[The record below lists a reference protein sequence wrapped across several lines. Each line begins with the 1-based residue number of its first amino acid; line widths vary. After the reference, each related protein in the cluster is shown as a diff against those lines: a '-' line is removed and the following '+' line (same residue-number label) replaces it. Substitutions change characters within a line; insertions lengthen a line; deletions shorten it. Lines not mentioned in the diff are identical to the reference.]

1 MTLLFSK
8 RIFTS
13 KAPVSGKVIILKGAL
28 SFLSSFSRSFSSIR
42 FQTKLI
48 GRFLD
53 LSTVLY
59 LLNEIVIARSSLA
72 AFIILPLIII
82 GAMIMFPS
90 LIVNSGNIISK
101 MYYVIGQ
108 SMHIIT
114 AKWQLFT
121 YYCLVFLACLYTFYQ
136 MTAAEK

>member
-1 MTLLFSK
+1 MQPKNSEARFDEMLKTELKKHRELIRDDFAQELLAK
-8 RIFTS
+8 VEKIEQQ
-13 KAPVSGKVIILKGAL
+13 KAIQKVVVQERL
-28 SFLSSFSRSFSSIR
+28 
-42 FQTKLI
+42 
-48 GRFLD
+48 
-53 LSTVLY
+53 
-59 LLNEIVIARSSLA
+59 SLA

-90 LIVNSGNIISK
+90 LIVNSGQIISK

-114 AKWQLFT
+114 AKWQLFS